1 MIVGSRQRSGGSRT
15 MMVSLSMPFAIAGGE
30 PISCK
35 RVICLSNLSCAVTRD
50 S

>member
-15 MMVSLSMPFAIAGGE
+15 MMVSLSMPFAIAGGGE

-35 RVICLSNLSCAVTRD
+35 REIGRAHV
-50 S
+50 